1 MSVRDRIKKL
11 IETFDNNLESYKKG
25 NYNET
30 QVRREFIDPLFEELG
45 WDVANRQGYAEA
57 YKDVIHED
65 AIKVGG
71 VTKAPDYC
79 FRVGGA
85 RKFFLE
91 AKKPSINIQKDIHP
105 AYQLRRYGWSAK
117 LPLSILTDFEE
128 LAVYDCRVKPSK
140 TDKASH
146 SRILYLKYTDYENR
160 WEELAG
166 IFSRDAILKGSFDKY
181 VESNKGKKGTTEV
194 DTAFLHEIENWREFL
209 ARNIALRNP
218 NLSQRELNFAV
229 QQTIDRIV
237 FLRICEDR
245 GMRLTAD

>member
-181 VESNKGKKGTTEV
+181 VKSNKGKKGTTEV
-194 DTAFLHEIENWREFL
+194 DTAFLNEIENWRELL

-218 NLSQRELNFAV
+218 NLFLSNKNISKRQTALKELLMN
-229 QQTIDRIV
+229 
-237 FLRICEDR
+237 
-245 GMRLTAD
+245 